1 MGPWVEKRPNTIHHQ
16 LSTHPQNS
24 ENKITKFLASIKMK
38 EDGRRGKMMKKKQVK
53 LFDQEEIVLNSPMT
67 EEPKLKKS

>member
-1 MGPWVEKRPNTIHHQ
+1 
-16 LSTHPQNS
+16 
-24 ENKITKFLASIKMK
+24 MK